1 MKSGVCSAK
10 LAMFLDN
17 PVRRFIHNPDR
28 ILSGLIKTGDT
39 AVDIGCGPGVF
50 TMSMAKMVGSTGK
63 VIAVD
68 IQDEMLEMVEKK
80 VKSLELSS
88 RVKLQKC
95 KAESLCVTE
104 PADFILTFYMVHEV
118 PDQERFFRELAAI
131 LKNGGTY
138 LLVEPAIFHVSK
150 AAFEKEMKIAKESGL
165 RITGERQLFMSR
177 AVLFTK

>member
-1 MKSGVCSAK
+1 MKSDICSAK
-10 LAMFLDN
+10 LAIFLDN
-17 PVRRFIHNPDR
+17 PVRRFFHNPDR

-50 TMSMAKMVGSTGK
+50 TMSMARMVGSTGK

-68 IQDEMLEMVEKK
+68 IQDEMLEMVKK
-80 VKSLELSS
+80 KADAMAMNS

-104 PADFILTFYMVHEV
+104 QADFILTFYMVHEV
-118 PDQERFFRELAAI
+118 PDQERFFRELSAI
-131 LKNGGTY
+131 LKKGGTY

-150 AAFEKEMKIAKESGL
+150 SAFEKELKMAKENGL
-165 RITGERQLFMSR
+165 RITGERKLFMSR